1 MNEQI
6 YLSDFS
12 CVGDR
17 LLIAIDLTACM
28 IVFYKACPY
37 KQRVRNRRTFYL
49 AAAHKT
55 IERSEPELSIAYTI
69 IDESANP
76 GHGTCNQYLDAGI

>member
-17 LLIAIDLTACM
+17 LLIAIDLTAC
-28 IVFYKACPY
+28 
-37 KQRVRNRRTFYL
+37 VRNRRTFYL